1 MKTRI
6 ISILIVIFVSVCSW
20 CVLNGKLEKLP
31 APLRGLVET
40 VLLQAERDGGK
51 ASVPVAGQ
59 HGTKSAK
66 DTSAPA
72 YVNGRNVEG
81 KGVVVS
87 LLQDDTEGTRHQ
99 KFILR
104 DADGKT
110 LLVAHNITLAPRIE
124 GLQIGDTVEFFG
136 EYRENEKGGVI
147 HWTHLDPNRRH
158 ASGWL
163 RHKGRLYQ

>member
-6 ISILIVIFVSVCSW
+6 ISIVIVIFVSVCSW

-31 APLRGLVET
+31 APLRSLVET
-40 VLLQAERDGGK
+40 VLSQTEKDGEK
-51 ASVPVAGQ
+51 ASESVAKQ
-59 HGTKSAK
+59 HDAKSVK
-66 DTSAPA
+66 DTSVPT

-81 KGVVVS
+81 KGVVVT

-104 DADGKT
+104 DAAGKT

-124 GLQIGDTVEFFG
+124 GLQVGDTVEFFG

-158 ASGWL
+158 VSGWL
-163 RHKGRLYQ
+163 RYKGRVYQ

>member
-6 ISILIVIFVSVCSW
+6 ISIVIVIFVSVCSW

-31 APLRGLVET
+31 APLRSLLET
-40 VLLQAERDGGK
+40 VLSQAEKDGGK
-51 ASVPVAGQ
+51 TSEPVVKQ
-59 HGTKSAK
+59 HDAKSAK
-66 DTSAPA
+66 DTFVPT

-81 KGVVVS
+81 KGVVVT

-99 KFILR
+99 KIILR
-104 DADGKT
+104 DAAGKT
-110 LLVAHNITLAPRIE
+110 SLVAHNITLAPRIE
-124 GLQIGDTVEFFG
+124 GLQVGDTVEFFG

-158 ASGWL
+158 VSGWL
-163 RHKGRLYQ
+163 RHKGRVYQ